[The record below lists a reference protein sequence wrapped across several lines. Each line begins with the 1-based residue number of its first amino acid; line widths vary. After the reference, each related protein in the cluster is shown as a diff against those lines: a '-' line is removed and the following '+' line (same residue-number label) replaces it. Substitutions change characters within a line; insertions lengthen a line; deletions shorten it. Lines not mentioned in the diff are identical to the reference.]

1 MASISS
7 TRLSVYAA
15 LAGNL
20 LVALTKTAAA
30 IGTGSSAMLS
40 EAVHSFVDTGN
51 ELLLLHGMR
60 RSLQQADPEHPLG
73 YGRELYFWSFIVA
86 LMVFALGAGVSI
98 YQGIVHVRQPQPITH
113 PLVSYV
119 VFGLCFVFE
128 GASWL
133 VSLHQFRAAKGP
145 LGYYEAFR
153 RSKDPPSFMVL
164 FEDSAALVGIA
175 IGVAGT
181 YAATT
186 LALPAA
192 DGIASILIGLLLA
205 FVAALLARE
214 SKSLLIGERGDRRL
228 HAAILRIAQEQGP
241 IACVNGLLTVQLAPN
256 QIVAALSL
264 QFADDIR
271 ASEIEDLVLAL
282 ERKIR
287 QAYPEVIDLFVK
299 PQTDDAY
306 RESMRRRF
314 GETLPV
320 ARHECDGRS
329 IAASTL
335 AVPPPFLTNHSRPP
349 AIERFFMKL
358 MAWLGSAK
366 CVCATSAEPTVN
378 SAMTAATQ
386 RVLNPNS
393 RASPPPSSTRM
404 TSGVTTPTR
413 GMPIWAK

>member
-7 TRLSVYAA
+7 TRLTVYTA
-15 LAGNL
+15 LLGNL
-20 LVALTKTAAA
+20 LVAGTKTFAAVS
-30 IGTGSSAMLS
+30 TGSSAMLS

-60 RSLQQADPEHPLG
+60 RSMQQADPEHPLG

-98 YQGIVHVRQPQPITH
+98 YQGVIHVRQPQPISH

-119 VFGLCFVFE
+119 VFGLCFLFE

-133 VSLHQFRAAKGP
+133 ISLRQFKAAKGP

-153 RSKDPPSFMVL
+153 RSKNPPSFMVL

-175 IGVAGT
+175 IATTGT

-186 LALPAA
+186 LAMPIA
-192 DGIASILIGLLLA
+192 DGVASILIGLVLA

-228 HAAILRIAQEQGP
+228 SAAILRIAQEQGP

-271 ASEIEDLVLAL
+271 ASEIESLVLAL
-282 ERKIR
+282 EQKIR
-287 QAYPEVIDLFVK
+287 QAHPEVIGLFVK
-299 PQTDDAY
+299 PQTDEAY

-314 GETLPV
+314 GEPRPGV
-320 ARHECDGRS
+320 GR
-329 IAASTL
+329 
-335 AVPPPFLTNHSRPP
+335 
-349 AIERFFMKL
+349 
-358 MAWLGSAK
+358 
-366 CVCATSAEPTVN
+366 
-378 SAMTAATQ
+378 
-386 RVLNPNS
+386 
-393 RASPPPSSTRM
+393 PS
-404 TSGVTTPTR
+404 
-413 GMPIWAK
+413 